1 MKAEAR
7 QRVLWGVLFAFSAVG
22 PYGLDAREGIATPAA
37 SGTYAFVALGM
48 LAGLWATQYPGVAA
62 RCRRPAVWK
71 LCVYGGLLLAAFLS
85 VLGVYDAVATQVAR
99 PIQTGGARGWA
110 ANLLTLVSAVGTHE
124 RALAFVAAFACGA
137 SSTRL
142 AGNLPAGCPAPH
154 GVAGCLV
161 VAAAFIAGLLRTSA
175 WSVLLPSLLGILL
188 LWGCLVEW
196 SLCIARYG
204 SLRGCIAALCLG
216 ELAYRLLGR
225 FGLSFPSGGYG
236 FEDVALLAS
245 AICLVASVVASRS
258 LPHRSLSPEHP
269 AQPEAGTQGVAS
281 LETWERQRLQ
291 DAGLTD
297 RELTVL
303 TATIGGHDSSEVAKR
318 LGLQPSTVRT
328 YKGRICKKLG
338 ADTFDRILTDRSAKT
353 GLFGPPGTK
362 DSTNEV
368 PRHAAVAPLM
378 CLTGCLSLLF
388 LLLMPYG
395 TLPSFWNTTWV
406 MAYGCAA
413 GILAS
418 CIPAFLH
425 RMGPRCR
432 SGFVSSVVVRTAFCA
447 CATACLLIHYAMEL
461 GATGFT
467 VSQQIALFFSVAGL
481 VCFGFT
487 ELRRHVGPAQPKT
500 DALGAACAGTAL
512 LATVPSLDGSLW
524 YGTVAVALLVYVIGA
539 VVQKRGAAEKP
550 SNPKATHPAIAAS
563 WFAMAFVWE
572 ECWRGV
578 VYASLQDIGIP
589 FLVVLSLID
598 TAVLL
603 KRGIGSRVACAITLT
618 ATVILCIAKGP
629 VFGLLVGAVLL
640 EVQALQARPATRRTS
655 DAPREAA
662 SVPCAPPALLGAAVG
677 CGTAVYVANTR
688 GTYMLLHA
696 SSILPPALDWTVL
709 ACFAVSLAIAVWR
722 ALLILLSPGTPA
734 SAPPPVDQTRL
745 EGYLIG
751 KGLTPDEVRVC
762 VALARGD
769 SVAQAANALSYSVS
783 AVGAAKRG
791 AFVKLGVSNRYQY
804 MASLWSEFSPK
815 QDQRFQ

>member
-1 MKAEAR
+1 MRSTPEKASR
-7 QRVLWGVLFAFSAVG
+7 RF
-22 PYGLDAREGIATPAA
+22 PPREPT
-37 SGTYAFVALGM
+37 FVALGM

-62 RCRRPAVWK
+62 RCRSPAVWK

-85 VLGVYDAVATQVAR
+85 ILDLCHVIAMQTARQV
-99 PIQTGGARGWA
+99 QTSGAHGWA
-110 ANLLTLVSAVGTHE
+110 ASLLALASAVGTHE
-124 RALAFVAAFACGA
+124 RALAFVGAFACGA

-142 AGNLPAGCPAPH
+142 ADNLPAGCPAPH

-161 VAAAFIAGLLRTSA
+161 VATAFIAGLLRTSA
-175 WSVLLPSLLGILL
+175 WSVLLPSLPGILL
-188 LWGCLVEW
+188 LWGCPVEW

-204 SLRGCIAALCLG
+204 SPRGCIAALCLG

-258 LPHRSLSPEHP
+258 LPHRSLSPEHY

-281 LETWERQRLQ
+281 LE
-291 DAGLTD
+291 
-297 RELTVL
+297 
-303 TATIGGHDSSEVAKR
+303 
-318 LGLQPSTVRT
+318 
-328 YKGRICKKLG
+328 ICKKLG
-338 ADTFDRILTDRSAKT
+338 ADAFDRILTDRSAKT

-378 CLTGCLSLLF
+378 RLTGCLSLLF

-406 MAYGCAA
+406 MAYECAA

-425 RMGPRCR
+425 RMGLRCR
-432 SGFVSSVVVRTAFCA
+432 SGFVSSFVVRTAFCA
-447 CATACLLIHYAMEL
+447 CATACLLIHYAMEF

-487 ELRRHVGPAQPKT
+487 ELRRHVGPAQPKA

-512 LATVPSLDGSLW
+512 LATIPSLNESLW
-524 YGTVAVALLVYVIGA
+524 YGTVAVALLAYVIGA
-539 VVQKRGAAEKP
+539 VVQRRGTAEKP

-578 VYASLQDIGIP
+578 AYASLQDIGIP

-618 ATVILCIAKGP
+618 ATVILCIAKGL

-640 EVQALQARPATRRTS
+640 EVQALQARPATRRAS

-696 SSILPPALDWTVL
+696 SSILPPTLDWTVL
-709 ACFAVSLAIAVWR
+709 ACFAVSLTIAVWR

-783 AVGAAKRG
+783 AVGAAKRS

-815 QDQRFQ
+815 QGQRF